1 VPFFPSSFRADVGF
15 ACGPVGNI
23 ASAEIEV
30 SEKLGG
36 GTSFAY
42 TWAKGVMLNVEV
54 QTGAIVPH
62 VQANKVFYDTP
73 SPKDILLGKAS
84 VPEAGKPAVDG
95 LKNKLNELKDRV

>member
-54 QTGAIVPH
+54 QTGALVPFAH
-62 VQANKVFYDTP
+62 ANKAFYGVQ
-73 SPKDILLGKAS
+73 SPNDILLGKAS
-84 VPEAGKPAVDG
+84 VPEDGKSMVDE
-95 LKNKLNELKDRV
+95 LKKKLNDLKDR